1 MNIVRW
7 DPFRELEDV
16 SDRLNRFFNRPD
28 KNTEQSLVV
37 ADWAPTV
44 DIQETDKEYLV
55 KAELPEVKKEDV
67 KVALED
73 GLLTLRGERRQVK
86 EDKNTKFHRIERSY
100 GTFVRSFSV
109 PADVDEAKVVAE
121 FKDGVLNVHL
131 NKSQA
136 AKPKT
141 VDIKVA

>member
-16 SDRLNRFFNRPD
+16 SVRLNRFLNRPE
-28 KNTEQSLVV
+28 KGEEALIV
-37 ADWAPTV
+37 ADWAPMV

-67 KVALED
+67 KVSLEN
-73 GLLTLRGERRQVK
+73 GLLTLRGERHQVK
-86 EDKNTKFHRIERSY
+86 DDKNAKFHRIERSY

-109 PADVDEAKVVAE
+109 PTDVDEAKVVAE

-131 NKSQA
+131 TKAQVS
-136 AKPKT
+136 KPKNF
-141 VDIKVA
+141 DIKVA